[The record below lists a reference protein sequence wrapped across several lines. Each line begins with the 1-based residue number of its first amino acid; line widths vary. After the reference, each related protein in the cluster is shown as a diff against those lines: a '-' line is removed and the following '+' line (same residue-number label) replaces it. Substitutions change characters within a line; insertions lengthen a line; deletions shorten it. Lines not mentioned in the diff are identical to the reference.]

1 MIMAYTTDPFR
12 VSIIG
17 LIYIFLLVKVT
28 GEKYSSWVFCAF
40 CRNFK
45 QDNKDGFGLLNSSLL
60 LLFYLVCFI
69 KPQSSLYLF
78 AGRWQWNHREI
89 RHRGCVRWPLFLPFE
104 EQRGVT

>member
-1 MIMAYTTDPFR
+1 MVMAYTTDPFR

-45 QDNKDGFGLLNSSLL
+45 QDNNDGFAQHNPSY
-60 LLFYLVCFI
+60 FCFSYFI
-69 KPQSSLYLF
+69 
-78 AGRWQWNHREI
+78 
-89 RHRGCVRWPLFLPFE
+89 
-104 EQRGVT
+104 

>member
-45 QDNKDGFGLLNSSLL
+45 QDNNDGFRTQAGQLNPSY
-60 LLFYLVCFI
+60 FCFCYFI
-69 KPQSSLYLF
+69 
-78 AGRWQWNHREI
+78 
-89 RHRGCVRWPLFLPFE
+89 
-104 EQRGVT
+104 